1 MIFEVK
7 CPCPRG
13 MRKQAGSRLEL
24 HAKKCFLELAAYPSA
39 ACLIF
44 AALCFK
50 STLRLG
56 SVEDKPGG
64 CNASA

>member
-1 MIFEVK
+1 
-7 CPCPRG
+7 

-24 HAKKCFLELAAYPSA
+24 HAKQCLLELAAYPSA

>member
-1 MIFEVK
+1 VIFEVK
-7 CPCPRG
+7 CPWSRG

-24 HAKKCFLELAAYPSA
+24 HAKQCLLELAAYPSA